1 MEIWKDIK
9 NYEGLYEISSYGRV
23 RAKYRQFV
31 GKDGKVKKYSE
42 KMLKADLSIIKRGY
56 VRITL
61 SKDYVAKRFQ
71 VHRLVAEH
79 FISNPENKPFVNHID
94 NNGLNNHIENLEWC
108 THSENMLHAQKQ
120 GRLFSSQSKGGSI
133 GGQINTQK
141 SLANANKLI
150 GTQKGK
156 WLVKGISPIKKNHK
170 TSLELICTGCKRQF
184 VYTME
189 YFNNSIGTACP
200 RCKAR

>member
-1 MEIWKDIK
+1 
-9 NYEGLYEISSYGRV
+9 
-23 RAKYRQFV
+23 
-31 GKDGKVKKYSE
+31 
-42 KMLKADLSIIKRGY
+42 
-56 VRITL
+56 
-61 SKDYVAKRFQ
+61 
-71 VHRLVAEH
+71 
-79 FISNPENKPFVNHID
+79 
-94 NNGLNNHIENLEWC
+94 
-108 THSENMLHAQKQ
+108 MLHAQKQ

-184 VYTME
+184 VYTWNILIILLE
-189 YFNNSIGTACP
+189 QLAQDVKQDKDIVCSIQ
-200 RCKAR
+200 